1 MFEFLERGSDIGVRE
16 VDTKDV
22 STLGGVV
29 AAQGAEVLAAGF
41 DGEFLRLC

>member
-1 MFEFLERGSDIGVRE
+1 VFEFLERGSDIGARE
-16 VDTKDV
+16 VNTKDI
-22 STLGGVV
+22 STLGSVV